1 MQLIWQSPEVAYS
14 HHAIVKLG
22 ESAIEEL
29 VAKAFS
35 NPSGKARICCHQN
48 PEDRLH
54 DMIIAHTK
62 TASVRCHKHIGRVE
76 SLYAIRGEAIV
87 FVYDEQG
94 EVEERF
100 LLTANNSLDRKFE
113 DLDRYYFYRLNQSS
127 YHNLEVL
134 SDVFVFHEATTG
146 PFHSESTLWR

>member
-1 MQLIWQSPEVAYS
+1 MELIWHSPEVAYS
-14 HHAIVKLG
+14 HHPIVKLG

-35 NPSGKARICCHQN
+35 NPSGKARICCHRG
-48 PEDRLH
+48 PEDYLH

-62 TASVRCHKHIGRVE
+62 TASVRCHKHSGRVE
-76 SLYAIRGEAIV
+76 SLFAIRGEAMV
-87 FVYDEQG
+87 FIYNDQG

-100 LLTANNSLDRKFE
+100 LLAADNSSIKKFE
-113 DLDRYYFYRLNQSS
+113 GINHYYFYRLNQSV

-146 PFHSESTLWR
+146 PFQTESTLWR